1 MDTFNKAL
9 EQFKTNGRFI
19 YQDACLSA
27 DNLEKLKASL
37 VELDLSHTYQFH
49 LSDVK
54 LLTSRKPQGI
64 SFFRREFEDKILDI
78 LVSKLAWSSIKIER
92 VSFQQD
98 AETRHYLSEDFHRR
112 LLVRLMPHRTLK
124 ALSLDV
130 FCLTKESELLINF
143 LSKNAQLENL
153 SLELTVNENSDR
165 PGWEKLGLALAEHR
179 RLTQVNF
186 ENTKLNN
193 ANCYG
198 LIRLAENNYQTN
210 IIFPELRWKDEIYLE
225 LWLLKKYQALSDRL
239 KKTPEERF
247 IHDHLS
253 EKSIFTLAFRTLLN
267 IFSIESG
274 TREDNLYVRKN
285 KEKNLLDR
293 FAYLV
298 GAKNPQTISH
308 AREKYALFPE
318 VYRNNKEYLENNLS
332 LLQLTLSNKYSEYD
346 SEYPNSKQS
355 VAAFFLNQVYLNS
368 NVPALQVLLDAKADI
383 FESPADV
390 EEAFFVK
397 VLKDNDRRVMPLR
410 KILLEH
416 VISSY
421 LDEEEME
428 NIEKSLSHQPELIDL
443 YQQFIKRLAC
453 YACILQGRE
462 SNRFIKVLKKVF
474 NVLILRDTAAKRAEE
489 FAEIK
494 IHLNQS
500 IQTLV
505 TNGNTVPGNN
515 EFKKAK
521 VSFEKIIE
529 ISEHAKKGFFKKSY
543 LHEGAMEL
551 SKAFI
556 NALDNKKNNVT
567 TQYGAIIKGK
577 SLLKGNIENKTQ
589 AKQVCREFDFDVE
602 QYGKLFKPNRVSS
615 QNHETFYDLDNETAG
630 TSGSFFANH

>member
-19 YQDACLSA
+19 YQDACLST

-37 VELDLSHTYQFH
+37 VDLDLSNTYQFH
-49 LSDVK
+49 
-54 LLTSRKPQGI
+54 
-64 SFFRREFEDKILDI
+64 
-78 LVSKLAWSSIKIER
+78 
-92 VSFQQD
+92 
-98 AETRHYLSEDFHRR
+98 
-112 LLVRLMPHRTLK
+112 LMPHRTLT

-130 FCLTKESELLINF
+130 FCLTRKSKSLIDF
-143 LSKNAQLENL
+143 LAKNAQLENL
-153 SLELTVNENSDR
+153 SLGLTVNKDNKSLLFDS
-165 PGWEKLGLALAEHR
+165 PGWEELGLALAEHR

-186 ENTKLNN
+186 ENTEPNN
-193 ANCYG
+193 ANYFG

-210 IIFPELRWKDEIYLE
+210 IIFPALQQRDEIILDLRLFE
-225 LWLLKKYQALSDRL
+225 KYQALSDRL

-247 IHDHLS
+247 MHDHLS
-253 EKSIFTLAFRTLLN
+253 GKSIFTLAFITLLDIGLIQN
-267 IFSIESG
+267 R
-274 TREDNLYVRKN
+274 TWEDNVYVKKN

-298 GAKNPQTISH
+298 GAKNPQMISH
-308 AREKYALFPE
+308 AREKYELFPE

-332 LLQLTLSNKYSEYD
+332 LLQLTLSNKYSEY
-346 SEYPNSKQS
+346 SNSNQS
-355 VAAFFLNQVYLNS
+355 VAAFFLNRVYRDR
-368 NVPALQVLLDAKADI
+368 NVPALQLLLDAKADI
-383 FESPADV
+383 FESPANV
-390 EEAFFVK
+390 KEAFFVK

-410 KILLEH
+410 KILLER

-421 LDEEEME
+421 VDEEEME

-462 SNRFIKVLKKVF
+462 SNRFIKVLKKIF
-474 NVLILRDTAAKRAEE
+474 SVLILRDTAAKRAEE
-489 FAEIK
+489 FAAIK

-500 IQTLV
+500 IQTFV
-505 TNGNTVPGNN
+505 TNGNTGPGND

-521 VSFEKIIE
+521 VSFEKIME

-556 NALDNKKNNVT
+556 DVLDHKKNNVT
-567 TQYGAIIKGK
+567 TQYGAMTKGK
-577 SLLKGNIENKTQ
+577 SILKEDIENKTQ
-589 AKQVCREFDFDVE
+589 AKQVCRELNLE
-602 QYGKLFKPNRVSS
+602 QYGKLFNPNRVFP
-615 QNHETFYDLDNETAG
+615 QNCETFYNSDSETAG
-630 TSGSFFANH
+630 TSYSFFANH